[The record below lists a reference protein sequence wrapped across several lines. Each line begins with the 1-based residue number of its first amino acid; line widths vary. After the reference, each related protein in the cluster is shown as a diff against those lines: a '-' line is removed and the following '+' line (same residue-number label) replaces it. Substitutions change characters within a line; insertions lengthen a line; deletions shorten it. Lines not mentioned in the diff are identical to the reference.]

1 MCTAATYKTKDFYFG
16 RTLDY
21 EFSYGDEI
29 TITPRH
35 FPLKFRHTDEC
46 SSHFAM
52 IGMAHIADGY
62 PLYYDAMNEKGLCMA
77 GLNFVGNAVYFEP
90 KNGKE
95 NIAQFEFIP
104 YILSH
109 CDSVLQAR
117 KKLENL
123 NITNTQFS
131 DKLPCAQLHWIISD
145 KDESLTVEST
155 KDGLKVYDN
164 PVGVLTNNPPFDIQ
178 MFMLNNYMSLSPIML
193 FGEDNSNG
201 DEYGRS
207 DTMIMM
213 TIDNN
218 HKKLKLTSFQRD
230 TFVYIPGYGYD
241 KLNSSYNYGG
251 AKLSIQ
257 TIEANFGIKVD
268 RYAVVDFDSF
278 KKIIDTLGGVD
289 IEVTQDE
296 IDYINYQMY
305 KNNQADTRTTIT
317 DAPGTVHLNG
327 QEALWYARNRGLR
340 KGEDGNEIGL
350 DGDDWDR
357 TSRQRKLLETLF
369 TSMKNADLGQIV
381 SIVSS
386 VGPLVTTNLK
396 KDEITALVSHALTY
410 LSYDVEQYYVPE
422 EGLWYYDDKTETWNG
437 AITST
442 IKISDL
448 EEQRKKFA
456 SFVFEELFTGG
467 TSSKET
473 TSASN

>member
-1 MCTAATYKTKDFYFG
+1 MPNYEKNSQKSNFVDISSNKQVKKLYNKKGRLKRILCLVFSIIFLLGGGGMLYYYSFLDTLNFKELDDTGNNTAATI
-16 RTLDY
+16 
-21 EFSYGDEI
+21 SSVA
-29 TITPRH
+29 
-35 FPLKFRHTDEC
+35 PLE
-46 SSHFAM
+46 S
-52 IGMAHIADGY
+52 
-62 PLYYDAMNEKGLCMA
+62 DAT
-77 GLNFVGNAVYFEP
+77 
-90 KNGKE
+90 
-95 NIAQFEFIP
+95 
-104 YILSH
+104 
-109 CDSVLQAR
+109 
-117 KKLENL
+117 NL
-123 NITNTQFS
+123 
-131 DKLPCAQLHWIISD
+131 
-145 KDESLTVEST
+145 
-155 KDGLKVYDN
+155 
-164 PVGVLTNNPPFDIQ
+164 
-178 MFMLNNYMSLSPIML
+178 SLSEGELLQNSKELNVML
-193 FGEDNSNG
+193 FGEDNSKG
-201 DEYGRS
+201 DKHGRS

-230 TFVYIPGYGYD
+230 TYVYIPGYGYD
-241 KLNSSYNYGG
+241 KLNASYNYGG

-289 IEVTQDE
+289 MEVTQDE

-305 KNNQADTRTTIT
+305 KNNQADTKTTIT

-327 QEALWYARNRGLR
+327 QEALWYARNRGLT

-369 TSMKNADLGQIV
+369 TSMKSADLGQIV

-422 EGLWYYDDKTETWNG
+422 EGLWYYDDNTETWNG
-437 AITST
+437 TITST

-448 EEQRKKFA
+448 QEQRKKFA